1 MPARPLP
8 LRLWWT
14 VRDYVKRVYDNAGD
28 DNIFFLTGGI
38 TFNVLRAAVPFFLLL
53 LSGLGYLLDQDQTKA
68 SQAVF
73 AFVDSLLPPSA
84 ETGQSPIHS
93 ILDDIVK
100 ARGSVGLIGLVAF
113 IWFTTGLFGTLRSV
127 LAEVFDIQDTRG
139 VVGGK
144 IFDIKIT
151 VVATVLFAAYTML
164 NAYVGIATNR
174 GVQVIAGLGVR
185 AEVIGRAEYYFAKLI
200 ALLAI
205 LAMFFALYK
214 YLPSRRIRWQAAMM
228 GAIFT
233 ATFFEI
239 ARNLFTAYLRSF
251 NPGSLY
257 TGTLYTIVVLV
268 FWVYYSAFF
277 FIVGGELGQVYE
289 LRRVRRQQRET
300 FEE

>member
-1 MPARPLP
+1 MPTRPLP

-28 DNIFFLTGGI
+28 DNIFFLTSGI
-38 TFNVLRAAVPFFLLL
+38 TFNVLRAGVPFFLLL

-68 SQAVF
+68 SQAVW
-73 AFVDSLLPPSA
+73 AFVDSLLPPHA
-84 ETGQSPIHS
+84 DTGKSPIHD

-100 ARGSVGLIGLVAF
+100 ARGSVGLIGFVAF
-113 IWFTTGLFGTLRSV
+113 VWFTTGLFGTLRSV

-151 VVATVLFAAYTML
+151 VVATVLFVAYTML

-185 AEVIGRAEYYFAKLI
+185 AEVIGRAEYYLAKVI
-200 ALLAI
+200 ALMAI
-205 LAMFFALYK
+205 LSMFFALYK
-214 YLPSRRIRWQAAMM
+214 YLPSRRIRWQAAML

-239 ARNLFTAYLRSF
+239 ARNLFTVYLRSF
-251 NPGSLY
+251 DPGSLY

-268 FWVYYSAFF
+268 VWVYYSAFF
-277 FIVGGELGQVYE
+277 FVIGGELGQVYE
-289 LRRVRRQQRET
+289 LRRVRRHQRET
-300 FEE
+300 FED

>member
-1 MPARPLP
+1 
-8 LRLWWT
+8 
-14 VRDYVKRVYDNAGD
+14 
-28 DNIFFLTGGI
+28 
-38 TFNVLRAAVPFFLLL
+38 
-53 LSGLGYLLDQDQTKA
+53 DQTKA
-68 SQAVF
+68 SQAVW
-73 AFVDSLLPPSA
+73 AFVDSLLPPHA
-84 ETGQSPIHS
+84 ETAQSPIHS

-151 VVATVLFAAYTML
+151 VVATVLFVAYTML
-164 NAYVGIATNR
+164 NAYVGIATSR

-185 AEVIGRAEYYFAKLI
+185 AEVIGRAEYFLAKAI

-205 LAMFFALYK
+205 LSMFFALYK
-214 YLPSRRIRWQAAMM
+214 YLPSRRIRWQAAML

-251 NPGSLY
+251 DPGSLY
-257 TGTLYTIVVLV
+257 TGTLYTIVILVL
-268 FWVYYSAFF
+268 WVYYSAFF
-277 FIVGGELGQVYE
+277 FIIGGELGQVYE
-289 LRRVRRQQRET
+289 LRRVRRHQRET

>member
-1 MPARPLP
+1 MPTRPLP

-28 DNIFFLTGGI
+28 DNIFFLTSGI

-68 SQAVF
+68 SQAVW
-73 AFVDSLLPPSA
+73 AFVDSLLPPHA
-84 ETGQSPIHS
+84 ETAQSPIHS

-151 VVATVLFAAYTML
+151 VVATVLFVAYTML
-164 NAYVGIATNR
+164 NAYVGIATSR

-185 AEVIGRAEYYFAKLI
+185 AEVIGRAEYFLAKAI

-205 LAMFFALYK
+205 LSMFFALYK
-214 YLPSRRIRWQAAMM
+214 YLPSRRIRWQAAML

-251 NPGSLY
+251 DPGSLY
-257 TGTLYTIVVLV
+257 TGTLYTIVILVL
-268 FWVYYSAFF
+268 WVYYSAFF
-277 FIVGGELGQVYE
+277 FIIGGELGQVYE
-289 LRRVRRQQRET
+289 LRRVRRHQRET

>member
-1 MPARPLP
+1 MPTRPLP

-53 LSGLGYLLDQDQTKA
+53 LSGLGYLLDQDQTKS
-68 SQAVF
+68 SQAVW
-73 AFVDSLLPPSA
+73 AFVDSLLPPHA
-84 ETGQSPIHS
+84 ETAESSIHK

-100 ARGSVGLIGLVAF
+100 ARGSVGLIGLIAF
-113 IWFTTGLFGTLRSV
+113 VWFSTGLFGTLRTV

-139 VVGGK
+139 VIGGK
-144 IFDIKIT
+144 LFDIKIT
-151 VVATVLFAAYTML
+151 VVATVLFVAYTIL
-164 NAYVGIATNR
+164 NAYVGIATDR
-174 GVQVIAGLGVR
+174 GVRVIAGLGVR
-185 AEVIGRAEYYFAKLI
+185 AEVIGRAEYYLAKGI
-200 ALLAI
+200 ALMAI
-205 LAMFFALYK
+205 VSMFFALYK

-257 TGTLYTIVVLV
+257 TGTLYTIVVIV

-289 LRRVRRQQRET
+289 LRRVRRHQREA

>member
-1 MPARPLP
+1 MPTRPLP

-28 DNIFFLTGGI
+28 DNIFFLTSGI
-38 TFNVLRAAVPFFLLL
+38 TFNVLRAGVPFFLLL

-68 SQAVF
+68 SQAVW
-73 AFVDSLLPPSA
+73 AFVDSLLPPHA
-84 ETGQSPIHS
+84 DTGKSPIHD

-100 ARGSVGLIGLVAF
+100 ARGSVGLIGFVAF
-113 IWFTTGLFGTLRSV
+113 VWFTTGLFGTLRSV

-151 VVATVLFAAYTML
+151 VVATVLFVAYTML

-185 AEVIGRAEYYFAKLI
+185 AEVIGRAEYYLAKVI
-200 ALLAI
+200 ALMAI
-205 LAMFFALYK
+205 LSMFFALYK
-214 YLPSRRIRWQAAMM
+214 YLPSRRIRWQAAML

-239 ARNLFTAYLRSF
+239 ARNLFTVYLRSF
-251 NPGSLY
+251 DPGSLY
-257 TGTLYTIVVLV
+257 TGTLYTIAVLV

-277 FIVGGELGQVYE
+277 FVIGGELGQVYE
-289 LRRVRRQQRET
+289 LRRVRRHQRET
-300 FEE
+300 FED

>member
-1 MPARPLP
+1 MPTRPLP

-14 VRDYVKRVYDNAGD
+14 FRDYVKRVYDNAGD

-53 LSGLGYLLDQDQTKA
+53 LSGLGYLLDQDQTKS
-68 SQAVF
+68 SQAVW
-73 AFVDSLLPPSA
+73 AFVDSLLPPHAESA
-84 ETGQSPIHS
+84 DSPIHS
-93 ILDDIVK
+93 LLDDIIK

-113 IWFTTGLFGTLRSV
+113 VWFSTGLFGTLRTV

-144 IFDIKIT
+144 LFDIKIT
-151 VVATVLFAAYTML
+151 VVATVLFVAYTML
-164 NAYVGIATNR
+164 NAYLGVATNR
-174 GVQVIAGLGVR
+174 GVRAMAGLGIR
-185 AEVIGRAEYYFAKLI
+185 AEVIGRAEYYLAKII

-205 LAMFFALYK
+205 VSMFFALYK

-257 TGTLYTIVVLV
+257 TGTLYTIVVIV

-277 FIVGGELGQVYE
+277 FIIGGELGQVYE
-289 LRRVRRQQRET
+289 LRRVRRHQREA